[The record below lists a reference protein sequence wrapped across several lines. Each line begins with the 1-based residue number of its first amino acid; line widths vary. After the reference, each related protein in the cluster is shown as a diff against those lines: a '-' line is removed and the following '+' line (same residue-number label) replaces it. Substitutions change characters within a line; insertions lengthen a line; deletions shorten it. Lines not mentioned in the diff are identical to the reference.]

1 MIDSHVHVWDPA
13 RNAYGWL
20 RGELDRAY
28 LPAELEA
35 GHDSTT
41 RFVFVQADA
50 ADGLR
55 EARWV
60 DSLDWPRLAGIV
72 AFAPVERTDVLHD
85 YLSELRRIDRVVGV
99 RRLLQDEPLDVFDSA
114 ALTTGLRAVAA
125 AGLTFDACVRAHQLA
140 PLIGLLDRV
149 PELDVVLDHLG
160 KPQIGEGVDEVWRR
174 NLGILA
180 ENPRVHVKLSGL
192 APESD
197 PRRPVLEQAL
207 PVVEA
212 AVELFGDDRCMI
224 GSDWPVSSSTP
235 QRLPIGEWFGILD
248 VLAERGHDR
257 ELLGSSTA
265 IRFYGLDR
273 SRATD
278 GRAAPATGAAR

>member
-13 RNAYGWL
+13 RNEYAWL
-20 RGELDRAY
+20 SGELDRAY

-35 GHDSTT
+35 GHERTT

-55 EARWV
+55 EAHWV

-72 AFAPVERTDVLHD
+72 AFAPVERTDALEGH
-85 YLSELRRIDRVVGV
+85 LAELRRIDRVVGV
-99 RRLLQDEPLDVFDSA
+99 RRLLQDEPLDFFDSV
-114 ALTTGLRAVAA
+114 ALTTGLGAVAA
-125 AGLTFDACVRAHQLA
+125 AGFTFDACIRAHQLA
-140 PLIGLLDRV
+140 SLIRLLDRV

-160 KPQIGEGVDEVWRR
+160 KPQIGDGVDEVWLRDLR
-174 NLGILA
+174 ILA
-180 ENPRVHVKLSGL
+180 ENPRVHLKLSGL

-212 AVELFGDDRCMI
+212 AVELFGDGRCMI

-248 VLAERGHDR
+248 ALAERGHDR
-257 ELLGSSTA
+257 ELLASSTA

-273 SRATD
+273 SDATD
-278 GRAAPATGAAR
+278 G

>member
-1 MIDSHVHVWDPA
+1 MIDSHVHIWDPTQ
-13 RNAYGWL
+13 NDYSWL
-20 RGELDRAY
+20 RGELKRPY

-35 GHDSTT
+35 THDESTC
-41 RFVFVQADA
+41 FIFVQADA

-72 AFAPVERTDVLHD
+72 AFAPVEQTETIDE
-85 YLSELRRIDRVVGV
+85 YLAELRGMDRVVGV
-99 RRLLQDEPLDVFDSA
+99 RRLLQDEPDEFFESDALSA
-114 ALTTGLRAVAA
+114 GLRAVGA
-125 AGLTFDACVRAHQLA
+125 AGLTFDACVRVHQL
-140 PLIGLLDRV
+140 PRLIHLLHAV

-160 KPQIGEGVDEVWRR
+160 KPPIGHGVDPIWLD
-174 NLGILA
+174 NLRILA

-197 PRRPVLEQAL
+197 PHRPVLAQAI

-212 AVELFGDDRCMI
+212 VLNVFGDDRCMV
-224 GSDWPVSSSTP
+224 GSDWPVSSTTTQKMSV
-235 QRLPIGEWFGILD
+235 GEWFTLLD

-257 ELLGSSTA
+257 ERLGSATA
-265 IRFYGLDR
+265 TRFYGLE
-273 SRATD
+273 SRYAAATE
-278 GRAAPATGAAR
+278 AAR